1 MLSQGQR
8 QRLGLACALL
18 HRPAL
23 LVLDEPANALDPVQ
37 VAALRTLIRE
47 QSAAGTA
54 VILSTHLLAEVT
66 AVCDRVAI
74 LHEGTLRHDGMVQ
87 ADDHAALETKLLRH
101 RDARH
106 PSTGTRRMSLLA
118 VTRLEWRRLL
128 VRPLAWVLAAL
139 TLAWLAWNFTL
150 LLGGFLA
157 GQIQAAARPDGPGF
171 TDLVG
176 VPLLG
181 QLAQLAFLV
190 VPLLTMSVIAGDRRN
205 GTLPL
210 LFAAGVP
217 ASRIV
222 LGKYLAVLA
231 WLLLWLALTLAMPL
245 VLAHATH
252 LDWGKLAAATL
263 GTGADA
269 GRPGRAGRGLLGLR
283 LASGDRRRGRT
294 DPRAGACGA

>member
-1 MLSQGQR
+1 
-8 QRLGLACALL
+8 
-18 HRPAL
+18 
-23 LVLDEPANALDPVQ
+23 
-37 VAALRTLIRE
+37 
-47 QSAAGTA
+47 
-54 VILSTHLLAEVT
+54 
-66 AVCDRVAI
+66 
-74 LHEGTLRHDGMVQ
+74 
-87 ADDHAALETKLLRH
+87 
-101 RDARH
+101 
-106 PSTGTRRMSLLA
+106 MSLLA

-139 TLAWLAWNFTL
+139 TLAWLAWNFSL

-157 GQIQAAARPDGPGF
+157 GQIQRAAVPDGPGF
-171 TDLVG
+171 TDLVA

-190 VPLLTMSVIAGDRRN
+190 VPLLGMSVLAGDRRN

-222 LGKYLAVLA
+222 LGKYLALLG

-252 LDWGKLAAATL
+252 LDWGKLAAASLGLTL
-263 GTGADA
+263 MLAALAAIAVACSSFASHPAIAASAALIIALALWSVNLGAQMA
-269 GRPGRAGRGLLGLR
+269 GLNGGAINWLAMSTHLQPLLRGLVSTADVLWFVLLIALALALATRR
-283 LASGDRRRGRT
+283 LDADKERG
-294 DPRAGACGA
+294 

>member
-1 MLSQGQR
+1 
-8 QRLGLACALL
+8 
-18 HRPAL
+18 
-23 LVLDEPANALDPVQ
+23 
-37 VAALRTLIRE
+37 
-47 QSAAGTA
+47 
-54 VILSTHLLAEVT
+54 
-66 AVCDRVAI
+66 
-74 LHEGTLRHDGMVQ
+74 
-87 ADDHAALETKLLRH
+87 
-101 RDARH
+101 
-106 PSTGTRRMSLLA
+106 MSRAFMNTVA

-157 GQIQAAARPDGPGF
+157 GQIQRAALPDGPGF

-190 VPLLTMSVIAGDRRN
+190 VPLLCMSAIAGERRN
-205 GTLPL
+205 GTLSL

-222 LGKYLAVLA
+222 LGKYLAVLG

-245 VLAHATH
+245 TLMHATH
-252 LDWGKLAAATL
+252 FDWGKLAAATL
-263 GTGADA
+263 GLALMLAALAAIGVACSSFASHPALAAAAALVIALALWSVNLGAQMA
-269 GRPGRAGRGLLGLR
+269 GINGGAINWLAMSTHLQPLLRGLVSSADIVWFALLIVLALALATRR
-283 LASGDRRRGRT
+283 LAADKERN
-294 DPRAGACGA
+294 